1 MLLMNVTQI
10 FPFVSTR
17 LAVICKNQNTFRKC
31 VVVMMIHVIDP
42 ITVENSEDKNTML
55 HLGVIV
61 IVIVI

>member
-42 ITVENSEDKNTML
+42 ITVKIL
-55 HLGVIV
+55 KIRIPCYIWVGL
-61 IVIVI
+61 